1 MSKLMVIDPCMDS
14 YRSFIDY
21 EWARET
27 DAYVADTLLSE
38 PFFDLS
44 RSWKEASNTHYMP
57 WLMVQLMKSTTEGLA
72 RTHEPVGAQWVE
84 AMAARL
90 PAEMGGSLR
99 HMQMLE
105 LRKALQRIEAEVSDA
120 LRGKRLE
127 VDPAGVWR
135 SLVSASEF
143 QICLRGS
150 QVLCYRAV
158 YDAYEHFLLRIY
170 KVVTGKTEYRI
181 RPKDFPKDLA
191 TALGT
196 GVRDYCWSDSA
207 VNVARVVRHALAHN
221 GTRVTEDVRKLK
233 PELRIEDGEIQIMPG
248 DTKRLY
254 DLLKQRV
261 TRLVTEARL
270 KLAASR

>member
-181 RPKDFPKDLA
+181 RPKDF
-191 TALGT
+191 
-196 GVRDYCWSDSA
+196 
-207 VNVARVVRHALAHN
+207 RVVRHALAHN